1 MTMPVLFLGHGSP
14 MNALSKNAFTQTL
27 NRLEKSLPRPQA
39 ILSISAHWE
48 TLGTQVL
55 YKAQPSTIHDFY
67 GFPEGLQNMEYPAP
81 GSLTVAR
88 EVKKLIPGSEFNETW
103 GLDHGSW
110 SVLVHLYPHADVPVL
125 QLSLD
130 TKATPQRHYEIGKLL
145 RPLREQGILILSSGN
160 ISHNLRKL
168 SRDGGA
174 PVEWAATFDEGIRQ
188 ALLTRDNDTVIS
200 YEKHFPKEAPL
211 AVPSPEHY
219 VPLLYALGASTEA
232 DQVSFPYEG
241 FEMGSLSM
249 RSVMFAP

>member
-1 MTMPVLFLGHGSP
+1 
-14 MNALSKNAFTQTL
+14 MNALEKNAFTQTL
-27 NRLEKSLPRPQA
+27 NKLGKSLPRPQA

-55 YKAQPSTIHDFY
+55 YKAQPTTIHDFY
-67 GFPEGLQNMEYPAP
+67 GFPEALQKMEYPAA

-88 EVKKLIPGSEFNETW
+88 EVKKLIPGAEFNETW

-130 TKATPQRHYEIGKLL
+130 TKATPQRHYEIGQML
-145 RPLREQGILILSSGN
+145 RPLREQGVLILGTGN

-168 SRDGGA
+168 SRDGSGDFA
-174 PVEWAATFDEGIRQ
+174 WATTFDEGIRQ
-188 ALLTRDNDTVIS
+188 ALLTRDNDKVIS
-200 YEKHFPKEAPL
+200 YEEHFPQEAPL

-219 VPLLYALGASTEA
+219 YPLLYALGASTAE
-232 DQVSFPYEG
+232 DKVSFPYEG
-241 FEMGSLSM
+241 FEMGSLDM
-249 RSVMFAP
+249 RCVMFTSPSCS